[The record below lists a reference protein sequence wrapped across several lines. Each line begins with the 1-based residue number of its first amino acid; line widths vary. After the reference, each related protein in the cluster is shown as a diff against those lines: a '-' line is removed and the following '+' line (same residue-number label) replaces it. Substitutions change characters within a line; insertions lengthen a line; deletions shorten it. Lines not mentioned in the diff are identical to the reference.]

1 MIMKSVRKVLFALAL
16 GLLTIGMVMA
26 GGGGEAARPSSG
38 PITIDYIYSI
48 GGPSQ
53 ELTLDLVEK
62 FNTEHAGS
70 IIVEPTFGGNY
81 TETGKKLLA
90 ASIAGEPPVVIH
102 NNPNQNAQFLIRGQY
117 EGLNK
122 YFEKDTSVKKTD
134 YVQSLFNQN
143 VYKGEVYGLPLN
155 ASTPITYYNK
165 DLFRQAGLDPEKPP
179 VTWSELYELAKK
191 ISALGPDIYG
201 FNFSGYTTPWSVRS
215 YIWQF
220 GGSWVTDDNSRVTWN
235 EKGDIDAAKFM
246 QKMIQDGVGVVGEG
260 TLNTVG
266 KIGMWVGSTGGL
278 NDAINTS
285 KFDLGVAPMPYTAKK
300 AASLGGGSIY
310 IAAAASQPKKDAAWK
325 FITFMTNAE
334 SQLGWAARTG
344 YMASNVG
351 AVNSQGMKDLWK
363 KDPRI
368 ATTYIQL
375 DYALPENHTFL
386 LPFDEVRT
394 ILTSAWS
401 EILLN
406 NANVDRTLN
415 AAVEKA
421 NKVIAETK

>member
-1 MIMKSVRKVLFALAL
+1 MKSVRKVFFTLAL
-16 GLLTIGMVMA
+16 GLIIVKVVMA
-26 GGGGEAARPSSG
+26 GGGSEAARSSSG

-62 FNTEHAGS
+62 FNKEYAGS
-70 IIVEPTFGGNY
+70 IIVEPTFGGDY

-179 VTWSELYELAKK
+179 TTWNELYDLAKK

-220 GGSWVTDDNSRVTWN
+220 GGKWVTDDNDRVTWN

-246 QKMIQDGVGVVGEG
+246 QKIIQDGVGVVGEG

-266 KIGMWVGSTGGL
+266 KIGMWIGSTGGL
-278 NDAINTS
+278 NNAINTS
-285 KFDLGVAPMPYTAKK
+285 KFDLGVAPMPYTTKK

-310 IAAAASQPKKDAAWK
+310 IAAASSQPKKDAAWK

-334 SQLGWAARTG
+334 SQLGWAERTG

-375 DYALPENHTFL
+375 DYALPENNTFL

-401 EILLN
+401 EILLD
-406 NANVDRTLN
+406 NANVEQTLN
-415 AAVEKA
+415 VAVERA
-421 NKVIAETK
+421 NKVIAETR